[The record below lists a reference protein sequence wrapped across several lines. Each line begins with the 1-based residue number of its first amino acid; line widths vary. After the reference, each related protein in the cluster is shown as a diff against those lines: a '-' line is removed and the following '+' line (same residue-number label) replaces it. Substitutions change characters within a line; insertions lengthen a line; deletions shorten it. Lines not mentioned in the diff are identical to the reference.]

1 MPSSTTVSARRAALA
16 ALTLAGVAWG
26 LTVPLSAVAL
36 HWLGPA
42 WLVALRFGLGALV
55 LGLAARG
62 RLRAAV
68 RPATLVWGM
77 LGYGAMV
84 LLQNDAIHLTDVS
97 HVALL
102 TGTVPGLVA
111 LLAIIHRRRLPAA
124 PIVLGLA
131 GAVGGVALTAGAGH
145 GTLAGDGLLLLS
157 SLLAAAWVIAQ
168 PALLA
173 GTSPVAVTAVQMAG
187 AGLSALPLAVL
198 SEPLPGPPGRGAMLA
213 LLGLVVIGT
222 LLPFTLYAWGRTRV
236 SDELAG
242 AFFNLEVLV
251 GWVVGVLAFH
261 DPLGVRGTFGML
273 LVLGGILLVAAESE
287 GAPRLRAHRG
297 LSGLRSARARRA

>member
-1 MPSSTTVSARRAALA
+1 MVAEPKEPKIVPCASSTTVSARRAALA

-131 GAVGGVALTAGAGH
+131 GAVGGVALTAGARPRD
-145 GTLAGDGLLLLS
+145 ARRRW
-157 SLLAAAWVIAQ
+157 AAAALEPPGGGLGHRPAIA
-168 PALLA
+168 A
-173 GTSPVAVTAVQMAG
+173 GRNQ
-187 AGLSALPLAVL
+187 
-198 SEPLPGPPGRGAMLA
+198 PGRGHGRPNGWGGA
-213 LLGLVVIGT
+213 LG
-222 LLPFTLYAWGRTRV
+222 PA
-236 SDELAG
+236 AG
-242 AFFNLEVLV
+242 
-251 GWVVGVLAFH
+251 G
-261 DPLGVRGTFGML
+261 P
-273 LVLGGILLVAAESE
+273 
-287 GAPRLRAHRG
+287 
-297 LSGLRSARARRA
+297 